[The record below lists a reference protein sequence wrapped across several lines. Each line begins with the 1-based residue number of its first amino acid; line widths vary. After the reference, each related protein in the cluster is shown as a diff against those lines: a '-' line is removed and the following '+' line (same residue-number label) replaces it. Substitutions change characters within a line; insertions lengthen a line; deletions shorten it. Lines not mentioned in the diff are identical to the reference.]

1 MTSMILDF
9 LERKENGT
17 LLIQKKAKL
26 RELFLS
32 EVELTESKDGY
43 IHFGDK
49 VMIMN
54 QGRVFNIPNQSW
66 PLVLGPE
73 SGQERVLAMYAEDKI
88 NGGLSAS
95 DNLNPCSRNTFT
107 IRQVDP
113 AVKDGDQLRYGQKFK
128 LESIASPSHYLNS
141 EHTR

>member
-1 MTSMILDF
+1 MTFILDF

-49 VMIMN
+49 IMIMN
-54 QGRVFNIPNQSW
+54 QGWTIYPTLEHPQMNLSDLKRPPNPLLTKIFFDISNPTNIF
-66 PLVLGPE
+66 
-73 SGQERVLAMYAEDKI
+73 A
-88 NGGLSAS
+88 
-95 DNLNPCSRNTFT
+95 F
-107 IRQVDP
+107 
-113 AVKDGDQLRYGQKFK
+113 
-128 LESIASPSHYLNS
+128 
-141 EHTR
+141 

>member
-1 MTSMILDF
+1 MTSLILDF

-54 QGRVFNIPNQSW
+54 QGR
-66 PLVLGPE
+66 L
-73 SGQERVLAMYAEDKI
+73 
-88 NGGLSAS
+88 
-95 DNLNPCSRNTFT
+95 FT
-107 IRQVDP
+107 INLINP
-113 AVKDGDQLRYGQKFK
+113 YSLF
-128 LESIASPSHYLNS
+128 
-141 EHTR
+141 

>member
-1 MTSMILDF
+1 MF

-54 QGRVFNIPNQSW
+54 QGRVFTIKLINAYPFFRARTR
-66 PLVLGPE
+66 
-73 SGQERVLAMYAEDKI
+73 SGTCA
-88 NGGLSAS
+88 
-95 DNLNPCSRNTFT
+95 
-107 IRQVDP
+107 
-113 AVKDGDQLRYGQKFK
+113 GDVC
-128 LESIASPSHYLNS
+128 
-141 EHTR
+141 

>member
-1 MTSMILDF
+1 MSGLTSGAPEPGIRTYNSQVRVGNWNEDICLEEDLLKGYNCDDLKWPEIMTSMILDF

-49 VMIMN
+49 IMIMN
-54 QGRVFNIPNQSW
+54 QGWCHLPN
-66 PLVLGPE
+66 
-73 SGQERVLAMYAEDKI
+73 
-88 NGGLSAS
+88 
-95 DNLNPCSRNTFT
+95 F
-107 IRQVDP
+107 
-113 AVKDGDQLRYGQKFK
+113 F
-128 LESIASPSHYLNS
+128 
-141 EHTR
+141 

>member
-1 MTSMILDF
+1 MTSAILDF

-54 QGRVFNIPNQSW
+54 QGKGLNLANPNSCN
-66 PLVLGPE
+66 GIFRTRIR
-73 SGQERVLAMYAEDKI
+73 SGACA
-88 NGGLSAS
+88 
-95 DNLNPCSRNTFT
+95 
-107 IRQVDP
+107 
-113 AVKDGDQLRYGQKFK
+113 GDVC
-128 LESIASPSHYLNS
+128 
-141 EHTR
+141 

>member
-54 QGRVFNIPNQSW
+54 QGRVLTATVRDDYTPHGPRWQCTAKTIYYGGFDVVGSLKTDKSYVF
-66 PLVLGPE
+66 LVP
-73 SGQERVLAMYAEDKI
+73 K
-88 NGGLSAS
+88 
-95 DNLNPCSRNTFT
+95 
-107 IRQVDP
+107 
-113 AVKDGDQLRYGQKFK
+113 KFD
-128 LESIASPSHYLNS
+128 HF
-141 EHTR
+141 R

>member
-1 MTSMILDF
+1 MMTFILDF

-49 VMIMN
+49 IMIMN
-54 QGRVFNIPNQSW
+54 QG
-66 PLVLGPE
+66 
-73 SGQERVLAMYAEDKI
+73 
-88 NGGLSAS
+88 
-95 DNLNPCSRNTFT
+95 
-107 IRQVDP
+107 
-113 AVKDGDQLRYGQKFK
+113 
-128 LESIASPSHYLNS
+128 
-141 EHTR
+141 

>member
-1 MTSMILDF
+1 MSGLTSGAPEPGIRTYNSQVRVGNWNEDICLEEDLLKGTSCHRKWPDPGMTSVILDF

-49 VMIMN
+49 IMIMN
-54 QGRVFNIPNQSW
+54 QG
-66 PLVLGPE
+66 LD
-73 SGQERVLAMYAEDKI
+73 Y
-88 NGGLSAS
+88 
-95 DNLNPCSRNTFT
+95 
-107 IRQVDP
+107 
-113 AVKDGDQLRYGQKFK
+113 
-128 LESIASPSHYLNS
+128 
-141 EHTR
+141 

>member
-1 MTSMILDF
+1 MTSLILDF

-54 QGRVFNIPNQSW
+54 QGRVFIINLINPKSCFRARIR
-66 PLVLGPE
+66 
-73 SGQERVLAMYAEDKI
+73 SGTCA
-88 NGGLSAS
+88 
-95 DNLNPCSRNTFT
+95 
-107 IRQVDP
+107 
-113 AVKDGDQLRYGQKFK
+113 GDVC
-128 LESIASPSHYLNS
+128 
-141 EHTR
+141 

>member
-54 QGRVFNIPNQSW
+54 QGKV
-66 PLVLGPE
+66 
-73 SGQERVLAMYAEDKI
+73 
-88 NGGLSAS
+88 
-95 DNLNPCSRNTFT
+95 FT
-107 IRQVDP
+107 IYSTNPDP
-113 AVKDGDQLRYGQKFK
+113 YFRARIRSGTCAGDVC
-128 LESIASPSHYLNS
+128 
-141 EHTR
+141 

>member
-54 QGRVFNIPNQSW
+54 QGR
-66 PLVLGPE
+66 L
-73 SGQERVLAMYAEDKI
+73 
-88 NGGLSAS
+88 
-95 DNLNPCSRNTFT
+95 FT
-107 IRQVDP
+107 INLINPYSYFR
-113 AVKDGDQLRYGQKFK
+113 ARIRSGACAGDVC
-128 LESIASPSHYLNS
+128 
-141 EHTR
+141 

>member
-1 MTSMILDF
+1 MTFILDF

-54 QGRVFNIPNQSW
+54 QGIYSTI
-66 PLVLGPE
+66 
-73 SGQERVLAMYAEDKI
+73 S
-88 NGGLSAS
+88 STS
-95 DNLNPCSRNTFT
+95 DIYLRAR
-107 IRQVDP
+107 IR
-113 AVKDGDQLRYGQKFK
+113 AGTCAGDVC
-128 LESIASPSHYLNS
+128 
-141 EHTR
+141 

>member
-1 MTSMILDF
+1 MTFMILDF
-9 LERKENGT
+9 LKRKENGT

-54 QGRVFNIPNQSW
+54 QGRVNTIHPTNPDSYFRARIR
-66 PLVLGPE
+66 
-73 SGQERVLAMYAEDKI
+73 SGTCA
-88 NGGLSAS
+88 
-95 DNLNPCSRNTFT
+95 
-107 IRQVDP
+107 
-113 AVKDGDQLRYGQKFK
+113 GDVC
-128 LESIASPSHYLNS
+128 
-141 EHTR
+141 

>member
-1 MTSMILDF
+1 MTSLILDF

-54 QGRVFNIPNQSW
+54 QGR
-66 PLVLGPE
+66 L
-73 SGQERVLAMYAEDKI
+73 
-88 NGGLSAS
+88 
-95 DNLNPCSRNTFT
+95 FT
-107 IRQVDP
+107 INLINSYSYFR
-113 AVKDGDQLRYGQKFK
+113 ARIITL
-128 LESIASPSHYLNS
+128 SPKWI
-141 EHTR
+141 

>member
-54 QGRVFNIPNQSW
+54 QGKV
-66 PLVLGPE
+66 
-73 SGQERVLAMYAEDKI
+73 
-88 NGGLSAS
+88 
-95 DNLNPCSRNTFT
+95 FT
-107 IRQVDP
+107 IYPTNPDP
-113 AVKDGDQLRYGQKFK
+113 YFRARIRPGTCAGDVC
-128 LESIASPSHYLNS
+128 
-141 EHTR
+141 

>member
-1 MTSMILDF
+1 MSNDLCDFSLKFLDF

-49 VMIMN
+49 IMIMN
-54 QGRVFNIPNQSW
+54 QG
-66 PLVLGPE
+66 LD
-73 SGQERVLAMYAEDKI
+73 Y
-88 NGGLSAS
+88 
-95 DNLNPCSRNTFT
+95 
-107 IRQVDP
+107 
-113 AVKDGDQLRYGQKFK
+113 
-128 LESIASPSHYLNS
+128 
-141 EHTR
+141 